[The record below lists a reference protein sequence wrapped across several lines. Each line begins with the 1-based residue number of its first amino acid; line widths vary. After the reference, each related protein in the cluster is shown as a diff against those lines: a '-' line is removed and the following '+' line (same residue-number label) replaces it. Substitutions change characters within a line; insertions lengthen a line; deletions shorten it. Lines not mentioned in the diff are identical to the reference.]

1 MTGVQSLVAQD
12 LFSLLDQ
19 TPSHGL
25 AVFVSFFEIYGGRC
39 QDLLNNRCRLNVRE
53 DGKGEVVVAGLE
65 EVEVENV
72 DELLGMIEL
81 GFFIFIKQ
89 YIMIF
94 HFPNSKIGNR
104 NRTTH
109 ATENNDVSSRS
120 HAICQITLR
129 TIIDEY
135 GEVSGPVH
143 GKLSLIDLGFVF
155 IFSIFILMDYILGVI
170 PFLTCLTFFIVQLE
184 VKEQLIPRVTIA
196 RGGWKELKLTRVCWP

>member
-81 GFFIFIKQ
+81 GFLFFIK
-89 YIMIF
+89 
-94 HFPNSKIGNR
+94 HNDLSFPNSKIGNR

-143 GKLSLIDLGFVF
+143 GKLSLIDLGFSF
-155 IFSIFILMDYILGVI
+155 HFNISS
-170 PFLTCLTFFIVQLE
+170 
-184 VKEQLIPRVTIA
+184 
-196 RGGWKELKLTRVCWP
+196 